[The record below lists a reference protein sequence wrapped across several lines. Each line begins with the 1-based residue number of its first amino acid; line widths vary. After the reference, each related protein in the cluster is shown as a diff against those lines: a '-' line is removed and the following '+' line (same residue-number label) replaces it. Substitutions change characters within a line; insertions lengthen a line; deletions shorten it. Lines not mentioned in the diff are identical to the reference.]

1 MPKSRV
7 GVAVL
12 GDLGRSPRMQ
22 YHAHSLARHGHPVHL
37 VGYPGSPLPDSLA
50 TNTHVTVRHRKLEC
64 NVLTVITPARCGTWP
79 RCPAPCP
86 GCRGCWAT
94 WSRRCGKR

>member
-1 MPKSRV
+1 MPKCRV

-37 VGYPGSPLPDSLA
+37 VGYPGSPLPDTLA
-50 TNTHVTVRHRKLEC
+50 TNTHVTVRHRKLYR
-64 NVLTVITPARCGTWP
+64 VK
-79 RCPAPCP
+79 
-86 GCRGCWAT
+86 
-94 WSRRCGKR
+94 SHSQKRLNFRVGSKWHIFQCLIFLFFVHNSL

>member
-1 MPKSRV
+1 MPKCRV

-50 TNTHVTVRHRKLEC
+50 TNTNVTVRHREC
-64 NVLTVITPARCGTWP
+64 CSVMHYGR
-79 RCPAPCP
+79 
-86 GCRGCWAT
+86 RGFSRAYQLYEHHFCMFWA
-94 WSRRCGKR
+94 SN